1 MRSDLSGLSYQL
13 VNICPSRHPFPHP
26 HTVPPGL
33 LILARRVPAARA
45 VKPAQ
50 YQRSIPRQ
58 LGLDVRVNNCP
69 FNPPAVEGQVY
80 GDALVFALEH
90 S

>member
-1 MRSDLSGLSYQL
+1 
-13 VNICPSRHPFPHP
+13 
-26 HTVPPGL
+26 
-33 LILARRVPAARA
+33 VPAARA

-69 FNPPAVEGQVY
+69 FNPPAVER
-80 GDALVFALEH
+80 
-90 S
+90 